1 YVDLTDGDYAKAVER
16 RAKEIRAALEDE
28 EDVERFDEALEAAR
42 DALSAAKRGEDARG
56 AVVFAANLHV
66 SNLVQHQEARN
77 QYLLNEIQVVD
88 RKIAEIKELQS
99 TKQSLIARMQ
109 VIERLQK
116 SRPQIVH
123 LFDELVRTLPNGV
136 HLTSVAQKGTT
147 IEIKGMAES
156 SARVS
161 AYMRNVENSAW
172 LKDPKLG
179 RIETKSDGRVRR
191 SEFSLTVKQE
201 SPGSDEAEE

>member
-1 YVDLTDGDYAKAVER
+1 MPRINLLPWREEKRRERQQAFIALLVTTIAV
-16 RAKEIRAALEDE
+16 A
-28 EDVERFDEALEAAR
+28 
-42 DALSAAKRGEDARG
+42 G
-56 AVVFAANLHV
+56 AVVFVANLHV
-66 SNLVQHQEARN
+66 SNLVQHQESRN
-77 QYLLNEIQVVD
+77 LYLRNEIQMVD

-136 HLTSVAQKGTT
+136 HLNSVAQKGNI
-147 IEIKGMAES
+147 IEIKGVAES

-161 AYMRNVENSAW
+161 AYMRNIESSDW

-179 RIETKSDGRVRR
+179 RIETRSDGRVRR
-191 SEFSLTVKQE
+191 SEFSLTVTQE
-201 SPGSDEAEE
+201 SPDSDEEAE

>member
-1 YVDLTDGDYAKAVER
+1 MPRINLLPWREER
-16 RAKEIRAALEDE
+16 RRERQQAFVVMLGVTIAL
-28 EDVERFDEALEAAR
+28 A
-42 DALSAAKRGEDARG
+42 G

-66 SNLVQHQEARN
+66 GQLVEHQEFRN
-77 QYLLNEIQVVD
+77 TYLRNEIAAVD
-88 RKIAEIKELQS
+88 KKIEEIKQLQS

-123 LFDELVRTLPNGV
+123 LFDELARTLPNGV
-136 HLTSVAQKGTT
+136 HLESVTQKGDTL
-147 IEIKGMAES
+147 EIKGTAES

-161 AYMRNVENSAW
+161 AYMRNIDSSAW

-179 RIETKSDGRVRR
+179 RIETRTEGRLRR
-191 SEFSLTVKQE
+191 SAFVLTAKQE
-201 SPGSDEAEE
+201 SPGDDAEAEE